1 MKTNKSSEDY
11 LETILLL
18 KNKMANVR
26 SIDIVNETGYKK
38 SSISI
43 AMKKLREAKY
53 ITMDENGLISL
64 TSLGRML
71 AKKIYDKHHYLKEIF
86 ISIGVSE
93 ETAENDACKVEHCIS
108 DETFECIRKHF
119 NLK

>member
-18 KNKMANVR
+18 KNKIINIR

-43 AMKKLREAKY
+43 AMKKLRESNY

-64 TSLGRML
+64 TSSGKIL
-71 AKKIYDKHHYLKEIF
+71 AKKIYDKHNCLKKIF
-86 ISIGVSE
+86 ISIGVPTEIAE
-93 ETAENDACKVEHCIS
+93 EDACKIEHCIS
-108 DETFECIRKHF
+108 DETFYCVKNHF
-119 NLK
+119 KLK

>member
-18 KNKMANVR
+18 KNKIGNVR

-43 AMKKLREAKY
+43 AMKKLREANY
-53 ITMDENGLISL
+53 ITMDENGLILL
-64 TSLGRML
+64 TDSGKIL
-71 AKKIYDKHHYLKEIF
+71 AKKIYDKHNYLKKIF

-93 ETAENDACKVEHCIS
+93 STAETDACKVEHCIS
-108 DETFECIRKHF
+108 DETFECIRKYF

>member
-1 MKTNKSSEDY
+1 MKINKSSEDY

-18 KNKMANVR
+18 KNKNGNVR

-43 AMKKLREAKY
+43 AMKKLRENNY
-53 ITMDENGLISL
+53 ITMDENGFISL
-64 TSLGRML
+64 TDSGKFL
-71 AKKIYDKHHYLKEIF
+71 AKKVYDKHNYLKKLF
-86 ISIGVSE
+86 LSIGVSE
-93 ETAENDACKVEHCIS
+93 DTAGEDACKVEHCIS